1 MITDIASRL
10 LRRNVSLPQLIG
22 FTLSNFIGLAI
33 IVLGVQ
39 LYCDI
44 APIWSG
50 EDSFIRR
57 DYMVVNRKVTSA
69 ATLGKESTGFN
80 SEEIEELRAQ
90 PWVRSVGEFNSA
102 AYRVT
107 AAVGSGERAMR
118 TSMFFEAIPDE
129 FIDAKDAS
137 WYFSPNASEVPII
150 LSKDYLTLYNFGFAS
165 SAGLPQLSESMMGS
179 IPLRLSLS
187 SDDGSKVIE
196 LTGRV
201 VGFSDRLNTILVPS
215 SFMQWSNSRLADGK
229 LNYPSRLII
238 DVSSP
243 GDVAIAPYLESH
255 GMEAA
260 GDKSRSSASFLLKVA
275 AGIVIG
281 IGGVITVLSFFILL
295 LSISLLMQKNREK
308 LHLLLQLGYELNA
321 VGAPYR
327 RLVTVCSGISL
338 MLALIATYATRMAY
352 LSKIEPL
359 GGGEGGMWQ
368 APAIGVGVT
377 VLTIIFNLAAI
388 RRRVASAWRN

>member
-1 MITDIASRL
+1 MITNLASRL
-10 LRRNVSLPQLIG
+10 LHRNVSVPQLIG

-33 IVLGVQ
+33 IVIGVQ
-39 LYCDI
+39 MYCDM

-50 EDSFIRR
+50 DDSFIKR
-57 DYMVVNRKVTSA
+57 DYLVVNRKVTSA
-69 ATLGKESTGFN
+69 STLGNESTGFTPK
-80 SEEIEELRAQ
+80 EIEELSAQ
-90 PWVRSVGEFNSA
+90 PWVRSVGEFTSA
-102 AYRVT
+102 GYRVT
-107 AAVGSGERAMR
+107 ASVGSGDRAMH

-129 FIDAKDAS
+129 FIDARDAS
-137 WYFSPNASEVPII
+137 WYFSPANAEVPII

-179 IPLRLSLS
+179 IPLRLTLS
-187 SDDGSKVIE
+187 NDTGSKVIE

-201 VGFSDRLNTILVPS
+201 AGFSDRLNTILVPS
-215 SFMQWSNSRLADGK
+215 AFMQWSNSMLGDGRQRD
-229 LNYPSRLII
+229 PSRLII

-243 GDVAIAPYLESH
+243 GDVAISPYLESH
-255 GMEAA
+255 GIEAA
-260 GDKSRSSASFLLKVA
+260 GDNSRSSASFLLKVA

-327 RLVTVCSGISL
+327 RLVAVCSLLS
-338 MLALIATYATRMAY
+338 LALALAVTYATRMAY

-359 GGGEGGMWQ
+359 GGGGGGVWQ
-368 APAIGVGVT
+368 ALAVGAGVT
-377 VLTIIFNLAAI
+377 LLTILFNLTAI